1 MQFVL
6 SKPPLY
12 TKPQSHH
19 THKTPLLYIN
29 LCVPRPRILL
39 SYCLSNSRR
48 SSEDEADNESNITVD
63 SGARVQ
69 DPHSANSSVSGV
81 PPSQPLGAAA
91 AAPASAV
98 APLPPSGIDLE
109 HLEQLSKQSCYDS
122 GIDIREPVPNVQPIP
137 KKAVYS
143 DADIVLS
150 SDWVPPKTI
159 VPTHFSE
166 SPPRSTILGQSLD
179 AGTGARKK
187 TSSVSFSVDDEA
199 AQQAQAQAAAL
210 AATDKQAE
218 KKNKVTKKNKEW
230 ASTGKTLPIQICS
243 YSAETQINLNTIRN
257 RN

>member
-1 MQFVL
+1 M
-6 SKPPLY
+6 
-12 TKPQSHH
+12 
-19 THKTPLLYIN
+19 
-29 LCVPRPRILL
+29 LL
-39 SYCLSNSRR
+39 SYYLSNSRR

-69 DPHSANSSVSGV
+69 DPHSATSSVSGV
-81 PPSQPLGAAA
+81 PPSQALGAAA
-91 AAPASAV
+91 AAAV
-98 APLPPSGIDLE
+98 GPLPPSGIDLE

-137 KKAVYS
+137 KKTVYS

-179 AGTGARKK
+179 AGTGTGGARKK

-199 AQQAQAQAAAL
+199 AQLAQAQAAASA

-218 KKNKVTKKNKEW
+218 KKNKVKTSTWPVNK
-230 ASTGKTLPIQICS
+230 
-243 YSAETQINLNTIRN
+243 
-257 RN
+257 

>member
-1 MQFVL
+1 M
-6 SKPPLY
+6 
-12 TKPQSHH
+12 
-19 THKTPLLYIN
+19 
-29 LCVPRPRILL
+29 
-39 SYCLSNSRR
+39 SNSRR
-48 SSEDEADNESNITVD
+48 SSEDEGDNESNVTVD

-81 PPSQPLGAAA
+81 PLSQPPVAAA
-91 AAPASAV
+91 AAAAAVAPASAV
-98 APLPPSGIDLE
+98 VPLPPSGIDLE

-137 KKAVYS
+137 KKTVYS

-179 AGTGARKK
+179 AGTGGAGGVRKK

-199 AQQAQAQAAAL
+199 AQQAQAQSAAL
-210 AATDKQAE
+210 AVTDKQAD
-218 KKNKVTKKNKEW
+218 KKNKVPYAIKSILSPVLKY
-230 ASTGKTLPIQICS
+230 LPILSFLCRC
-243 YSAETQINLNTIRN
+243 LNVSHTP
-257 RN
+257 